1 MTNRAFAVRKRS
13 ISMLC
18 AGLLVFA
25 CGLASTAL
33 AATQISPTLIS
44 TSTTTRAIAL
54 ESVTMHAEPFSL
66 SSEGNFNA
74 GDPRTRIE
82 IFCMNLDFLAG
93 EMSQSGNI
101 LVGDPNAL
109 TVDAEDAARN
119 HYSLKVEYVA
129 QVPPLLDSQ
138 GNITTDFRG
147 LYMVIVRLN
156 DSMPSNLGD
165 VLIRLNLHGMS
176 SNRVRL
182 AIGAVGGGPADD
194 VGAVPTPA
202 PTNPP
207 APVTPLTLAQFQA
220 QFNNPAF
227 PSDQDLRRF
236 LEQASWG
243 GKGDDSD
250 FNHLRAI
257 GIPAYLNE
265 QFNMPTQFNDASD
278 PLFLLSSDYPASAF
292 YPQFYPASPPAPP
305 CDATCVRDFYSL
317 YPLQKQFMLNALTQ
331 QDQLRQRVSFAFH
344 KFIVVGG
351 QPLNNNQA
359 FWYAPYLQTIDR
371 DSLGNFRTMLFEI
384 TLNPGMGEYLNMRG
398 NSVVNRANPTPNE
411 NYAREIMQ
419 LFSIG
424 VDTLNQN
431 GTPVLD
437 AQGNRVPSY
446 DQTTIANLAR
456 VFTGWDLGPNKIS
469 AVDGTATVANYLD
482 PMVPNGNANRYDIAA
497 KTLLT
502 DINHASPVV
511 VPACA
516 NCVVGNSNNLANTQ
530 AYAIASLNAAID
542 NLFNHPNTGP
552 YVCTQLIRQT
562 VTSNPAPAYVGRCAA
577 AFANNGSGVRGD
589 MKAVITATLLD
600 PEARGDV
607 KTDPNYGHLREPVLL
622 MTHLLRAFNA
632 TTDGVLVTSTGGS
645 FSTPLGQNVFNP
657 PTVFSYFPADFGLP
671 GTSLVGPEFG
681 ILDTSTTYARANF
694 MNTLFVANSG
704 NGIPASGTNRP
715 TGTQISFASY
725 QAILTG
731 GGTPQQLV
739 DALNTRLMHGSMSS
753 AMNANI
759 VATVTAITNA
769 NATTQALQRTQ
780 TAIYLIASSAQ
791 YQVER

>member
-1 MTNRAFAVRKRS
+1 
-13 ISMLC
+13 
-18 AGLLVFA
+18 
-25 CGLASTAL
+25 
-33 AATQISPTLIS
+33 
-44 TSTTTRAIAL
+44 
-54 ESVTMHAEPFSL
+54 
-66 SSEGNFNA
+66 
-74 GDPRTRIE
+74 
-82 IFCMNLDFLAG
+82 MNLDFLAG
-93 EMSQSGNI
+93 EMSTSGNI

-109 TVDAEDAARN
+109 TVDAEDAAHN
-119 HYSLKVEYVA
+119 HYPLKVEYVA
-129 QVPPLLDSQ
+129 QVPPLLDSL

-156 DSMPSNLGD
+156 DSMTSNLGD

-182 AIGAVGGGPADD
+182 AIGAIGGGPADD
-194 VGAVPTPA
+194 AGALPTPA

-265 QFNMPTQFNDASD
+265 QFNTPTQFNDASD
-278 PLFLLSSDYPASAF
+278 PLFLLSSDYPASAP
-292 YPQFYPASPPAPP
+292 YPQFYPASPPAPA
-305 CDATCVRDFYSL
+305 CDAICLRDSYSL

-331 QDQLRQRVSFAFH
+331 PDQLRQRVSFAFH
-344 KFIVVGG
+344 KFIVVGA

-371 DSLGNFRTMLFEI
+371 NSFGNFRTMLFEI

-398 NSVVNRANPTPNE
+398 NSVVNRLNPTPNE

-446 DQTTIANLAR
+446 DQTNIANLAR
-456 VFTGWDLGPNKIS
+456 VFTGWDLGPNKTFS
-469 AVDGTATVANYLD
+469 VDGTQSVANYLD

-497 KTLLT
+497 KTLLP

-516 NCVVGNSNNLANTQ
+516 NCVVSGSNNLANTQ
-530 AYAIASLNAAID
+530 AYAITSLNTAID
-542 NLFNHPNTGP
+542 NLFNNPNTGP
-552 YVCTQLIRQT
+552 YVCTQLIHQM
-562 VTSNPAPAYVGRCAA
+562 VTSNPAPAYVGRCSA

-589 MKAVITATLLD
+589 MKAVITAILLD
-600 PEARGDV
+600 PEARGDL

-632 TTDGVLVTSTGGS
+632 VTDGVLVTSTPGS
-645 FSTPLGQNVFNP
+645 FSTSLGQNVFNP

-694 MNTLFVANSG
+694 MNTLFLANNG

-725 QAILTG
+725 QTLAAINPTS
-731 GGTPQQLV
+731 QQLV
-739 DALNTRLMHGSMSS
+739 DALNAKLMHGSMSS

-759 VATVTAITNA
+759 VATVNAVTNA
-769 NATTQALQRTQ
+769 NPTTQALQRTQ
-780 TAIYLIASSAQ
+780 TAIYLVASSAQ